1 MLTHTPPTSQVK
13 DVAKKALDA
22 VKLREAEVETR
33 NKRYVTFLFP
43 CGQFE
48 RRRVLLGCPTGS
60 GDGTPTGAPDPP
72 HDELETRVR
81 RGVFASI
88 GSDE

>member
-1 MLTHTPPTSQVK
+1 M
-13 DVAKKALDA
+13 
-22 VKLREAEVETR
+22 
-33 NKRYVTFLFP
+33 
-43 CGQFE
+43 
-48 RRRVLLGCPTGS
+48 LGCPTGS
-60 GDGTPTGAPDPP
+60 VDRTPDRPPTGAPDPP